1 MRTRQALTM
10 KLEQFVALQMH
21 QETNH
26 QQHPFSFQSNENKMS
41 ASQTMLAS
49 NPRRVTDTHLMSP
62 IVAANGNGSIVPPF
76 GKFQFSKEH
85 SGLKEN
91 DHTYFYHGTSHT
103 FYTKQKNQFML
114 SWSCSIILCQPIQ
127 SWQFGIKT

>member
-1 MRTRQALTM
+1 M
-10 KLEQFVALQMH
+10 KLEQFVALQIH

-49 NPRRVTDTHLMSP
+49 NPRCVTDTHLMST

-85 SGLKEN
+85 SGLKEIH
-91 DHTYFYHGTSHT
+91 HTYFMEQNIHSTPNRRTSSNI
-103 FYTKQKNQFML
+103 YREEPVQIAIRKNQF
-114 SWSCSIILCQPIQ
+114 
-127 SWQFGIKT
+127 K